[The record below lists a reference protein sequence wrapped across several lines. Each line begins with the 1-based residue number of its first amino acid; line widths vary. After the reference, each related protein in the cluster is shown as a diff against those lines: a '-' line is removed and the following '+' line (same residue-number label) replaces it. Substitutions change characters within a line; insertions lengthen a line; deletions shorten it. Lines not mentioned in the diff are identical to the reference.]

1 MLRPNRAI
9 GIAVFIIAACA
20 STPPGGSR
28 ETTDQQFEA
37 LAAKFIDQYLEMNP
51 ETATGLGDH
60 RFDDRLNDRTLD
72 GVNRDRQLH
81 QRYLQLLKAIPLSQL
96 NIANQV
102 DYRILL
108 NRLEYR
114 LFEIDV
120 LREHS
125 WNPLRYNA
133 GGAIHDL
140 LARDFAPL
148 RDRLLSVRD
157 RLDQMSQT
165 VSAAKQALQSPPRV
179 HTETAIGQNK
189 GVIHLVREEL
199 QAFIDQVP
207 GMEKELAPARRKALV
222 ALEDY
227 QGWLEGVLLPKST
240 GDFRLG
246 DEKFRAKLRFSLNS
260 DLSKEK
266 ILEQAMVDLRSTQEE
281 LYRAALPLHA
291 AYFSSKISGNEDKKA
306 VIRAVLHKLAD
317 AHPNNETIVPLASQY
332 LQSAIDFVRAKD
344 FITVPAKPV
353 KVIVMPEFK
362 RGVAVAYCDAAGPLE
377 RNGETFYAISPTPS
391 DWTPAR
397 TTSFFREYNN
407 AMVQEVTIHE
417 AVPGHYLQLAHSN
430 QFVGPT
436 RIRSIFRSGSFA
448 EGWAVYS
455 EALMAEH
462 GYGGAEVKMQQLKM
476 RLRMIIN
483 AILDQKVH
491 TEAMTEKEAMALM
504 TDDGFQEEGEAAG
517 KWRRAALSSAQLST
531 YYVGDLE
538 VEGIRQAYEAK
549 HGAKVDYKK
558 LHDTMLSFGTP
569 SPKYVKELMGL

>member
-1 MLRPNRAI
+1 MLRLILALCFAVLF
-9 GIAVFIIAACA
+9 IAGCA
-20 STPPGGSR
+20 SMPPGASR
-28 ETTDQQFEA
+28 ESADHQFEA
-37 LAAKFIDQYLEMNP
+37 LATQFIDEYLEMTP
-51 ETATGLGDH
+51 EAATSLGDH
-60 RFDDRLNDRTLD
+60 RFDHRLDDRTLD
-72 GVNRDRQLH
+72 GVNRERQLH
-81 QRYLQLLKAIPLSQL
+81 ATYLQQLKAIPLSQL
-96 NIANQV
+96 NTANQI
-102 DYRILL
+102 DYRILQ
-108 NRLEYR
+108 NNLEYR
-114 LFEIDV
+114 LFAIDI

-140 LARDFAPL
+140 LSRDFAPL

-157 RLDQMSQT
+157 RLDQIPQT

-199 QAFIDQVP
+199 QSFVDQVP
-207 GMEKELAPARRKALV
+207 GMEKELAPARAKALA
-222 ALEDY
+222 ALEGY
-227 QGWLEGVLLPKST
+227 QSWLETVLLPRST

-266 ILEQAMVDLRSTQEE
+266 ILEQATADLRSTQEA
-281 LYRAALPLHA
+281 LYQVALPLHA
-291 AYFSSKISGNEDKKA
+291 AYFGSKTSGNKDKKT
-306 VIRAVLHKLAD
+306 VIRAVLQKLAET
-317 AHPNNETIVPLASQY
+317 HPNNETIVPLASQY
-332 LQSAIDFVRAKD
+332 LQSATDFVRAKG
-344 FITVPAKPV
+344 FITVPEKPV

-362 RGVAVAYCDAAGPLE
+362 RGVAVAYCDTVGPLE
-377 RNGETFYAISPTPS
+377 RKGETFYVISPAPK

-397 TTSFFREYNN
+397 TDSFFREYNN

-417 AVPGHYLQLAHSN
+417 AMPGHYLQLAHSN
-430 QFVGPT
+430 QFVGTT
-436 RIRSIFRSGSFA
+436 RVRSIFRSGSFA

-455 EALMAEH
+455 EAVMAEH

-491 TEAMTEKEAMALM
+491 TAAMTEKEAMALM
-504 TDDGFQEEGEAAG
+504 MDDGFQEEGEAAG

-538 VEGIRQAYEAK
+538 VEDIRRAYEAK
-549 HGAKVDYKK
+549 HGGKVDYKR